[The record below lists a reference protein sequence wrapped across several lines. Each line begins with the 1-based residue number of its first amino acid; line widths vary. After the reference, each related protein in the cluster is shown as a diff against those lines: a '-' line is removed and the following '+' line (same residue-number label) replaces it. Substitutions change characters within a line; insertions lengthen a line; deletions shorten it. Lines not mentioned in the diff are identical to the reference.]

1 MDLRRYNNNDGEA
14 INYFYKDC
22 FLSFDAAIH
31 YQNHTVISQKKKK
44 HFGNTSITEMFIQVL
59 HNHSKFCLHC
69 RNRMQKSCLMK
80 DSPDHITVQS
90 Q

>member
-44 HFGNTSITEMFIQVL
+44 KPLWQHFYHRDVYSGFT
-59 HNHSKFCLHC
+59 
-69 RNRMQKSCLMK
+69 
-80 DSPDHITVQS
+80 QS
-90 Q
+90 